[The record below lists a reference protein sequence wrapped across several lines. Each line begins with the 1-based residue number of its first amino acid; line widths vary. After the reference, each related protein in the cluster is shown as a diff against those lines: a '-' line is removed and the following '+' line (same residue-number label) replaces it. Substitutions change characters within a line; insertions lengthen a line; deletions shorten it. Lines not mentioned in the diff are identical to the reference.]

1 MQNTIY
7 IKHEI
12 ANVINIAKIITI
24 HYFEYGKDYK
34 FNGES
39 HDFWEIIYSDKGHVC
54 ITRGEHEFM
63 LEQGE
68 LVFLRP
74 NLYHNICSDGKH
86 AANVFIISFDTN
98 SSAMRYFEDKVIK
111 IPDRLKGLI
120 SQIIAE
126 GKSAFILPMPDPKL
140 RELIPKESRLYYNK

>member
-39 HDFWEIIYSDKGHVC
+39 HDFWKLYIQ
-54 ITRGEHEFM
+54 TRGM
-63 LEQGE
+63 
-68 LVFLRP
+68 
-74 NLYHNICSDGKH
+74 Y
-86 AANVFIISFDTN
+86 A
-98 SSAMRYFEDKVIK
+98 
-111 IPDRLKGLI
+111 
-120 SQIIAE
+120 
-126 GKSAFILPMPDPKL
+126 
-140 RELIPKESRLYYNK
+140 